1 MSITICENIAM
12 RYEISVEDAL
22 AIIDA
27 EIKSLPSELVA
38 LETAYYRVLAQ
49 NCATQIDLPFYTT
62 AAMDGW
68 VVRGD
73 SPWQVIGE
81 IKIGEISN
89 TKLEIGQ
96 AMQITTG
103 GVIPEGSEAVI
114 PWEIAKLD
122 DKTLTGVVAKG
133 ANIRPSGAECRAGE
147 TIFSHGAWLNSAKIG
162 LLAAT
167 GHDEIFVTRKPKVSV
182 ICLGNELI
190 HKGLPASGAIRDSL
204 GIHLP
209 SLLESLGADCLSRE
223 FSPDEIGKV
232 LSAFES
238 AVEKSDLIITTGGT
252 ADSNSD
258 LVYSMLDHF
267 KAEYLFNRVKVRPS
281 YHILLSKIK
290 FKDRDREVLVV
301 SLPGNPQSALA
312 AFTLFGIPVLSK
324 MLGTFKPKTE
334 EIYLSE
340 PVSTPKDFYRLIP
353 GVINSRQF
361 TPAEHIGSAMLR
373 GLANSSGFA
382 LVPPG
387 SHSIGAEVTWL
398 AFPGSNF
405 GW

>member
-12 RYEISVEDAL
+12 RYEISVEEAL
-22 AIIDA
+22 AIINA
-27 EIKSLPSELVA
+27 EIKSLPGEIVA
-38 LETAYYRVLAQ
+38 LETAYSRVLAQ
-49 NCATQIDLPFYTT
+49 NCVTQIDLPFYTT

-68 VVRGD
+68 VVSGE

-89 TKLEIGQ
+89 TKLEVGQ

-114 PWEIAKLD
+114 PWEIAKLI
-122 DKTLTGVVAKG
+122 DKTLTGVITKG

-290 FKDRDREVLVV
+290 FEYREVLVL

-324 MLGTFKPKTE
+324 MLGTFKPKSE
-334 EIYLSE
+334 EIYLSV
-340 PVSTPKDFYRLIP
+340 PVNTPKDFYRLIP
-353 GVINSRQF
+353 GVIESKQF
-361 TPAEHIGSAMLR
+361 KPAEHIGSAMLR

>member
-1 MSITICENIAM
+1 M
-12 RYEISVEDAL
+12 RYEISVEEAL
-22 AIIDA
+22 KIIDS
-27 EIKSLPSELVA
+27 EINSLTSETVS
-38 LETAYYRVLAQ
+38 LENAYHRVLA
-49 NCATQIDLPFYTT
+49 NSCSTSIDLPFYVTS
-62 AAMDGW
+62 AMDGW
-68 VVRGD
+68 VVSGN

-81 IKIGEISN
+81 IKIGEISS
-89 TKLEIGQ
+89 TKLKTGE

-103 GVIPEGSEAVI
+103 GVVPEGSEAVI

-122 DKTLTGVVAKG
+122 DKTLTGVVTKG

-147 TIFSHGAWLNSAKIG
+147 TILSSGTWLNSAKIG

-167 GHDEIFVTRKPKVSV
+167 GHDEIFVSRKPRISV

-190 HKGLPASGAIRDSL
+190 HSGLPESGAIRDSL

-209 SLLESLGADCLSRE
+209 SLLESLGADCISRE
-223 FSPDEIGKV
+223 FSPDERDKV
-232 LSAFES
+232 FSTFES
-238 AVEKSDLIITTGGT
+238 AIEKSDLIITTGGT
-252 ADSNSD
+252 ADSSSD
-258 LVYSMLDHF
+258 LVYAMLDHF

-290 FKDRDREVLVV
+290 FEDREVLIL

-312 AFTLFGIPVLSK
+312 AFTLFGIPVLSR
-324 MLGTFKPKTE
+324 MLAANKPKTE
-334 EIYLSE
+334 QIFLSE
-340 PVSTPKDFYRLIP
+340 SISTPKDFYRLVP
-353 GVINSRQF
+353 GELDSMKF
-361 TPAEHIGSAMLR
+361 KPAEHIGSAMLR

-387 SHSIGAEVTWL
+387 SHAIGAEVTWL
-398 AFPGSNF
+398 PFPSSNY

>member
-12 RYEISVEDAL
+12 RYEISVEEAL
-22 AIIDA
+22 AIINA
-27 EIKSLPSELVA
+27 EIKSLPGEIVA
-38 LETAYYRVLAQ
+38 LETAYSRVLAQ
-49 NCATQIDLPFYTT
+49 NCVTQIDLPFYTT

-68 VVRGD
+68 VVSGE

-89 TKLEIGQ
+89 TKLEVGQ

-114 PWEIAKLD
+114 PWEIAKLN
-122 DKTLTGVVAKG
+122 DKTLTGVITKG

-238 AVEKSDLIITTGGT
+238 GVEKSDLIITTGGT

-290 FKDRDREVLVV
+290 FEDREVLIL

-312 AFTLFGIPVLSK
+312 AFTLFGIPVLSR
-324 MLGTFKPKTE
+324 MLAANKPKTE
-334 EIYLSE
+334 QIFLSE
-340 PVSTPKDFYRLIP
+340 SISTPKDFYRLVP
-353 GVINSRQF
+353 GVIDSMKF
-361 TPAEHIGSAMLR
+361 KPAEHIGSAMLR

-387 SHSIGAEVTWL
+387 SHAIGAEVTWL
-398 AFPGSNF
+398 PFPSSNY